1 MSLSDYVAKIRD
13 KIGTDLLLLPSVAVL
28 PRDDDGRILLVKHS
42 YTGRWGTVGGAI
54 EPDERPEDALRRET
68 REEIGVELGELTLVA
83 VCGGPGYHITY
94 PNDHHAAFV
103 VTVYDARIASGEAVP
118 DDDEVTEIA
127 WFAPDAITGLDLNPL
142 ARALMSDLGYA
153 SPST

>member
-1 MSLSDYVAKIRD
+1 MTLSEYVARIRD
-13 KIGTDLLLLPSVAVL
+13 KIGTDLLLMPSVAVL
-28 PRDDDGRILLVKHS
+28 PRDDQGRIMLVKHS

-68 REEIGVELGELTLVA
+68 REEIGVELGDLSLVA
-83 VCGGPGYHITY
+83 VCGGSGYHITY

-103 VTVYDARIASGEAVP
+103 VAVYDARISSGKPAP
-118 DDDEVTEIA
+118 DEDEVTELG
-127 WFAPDAITGLDLNPL
+127 WFAPDAIDALDLNPL

-153 SPST
+153 SP